1 MTQSKWKENNHKEH
15 KKQIRKLTK
24 LNISSLERLVRINNS
39 YEARSRKEETEMT
52 KSGRLEEI
60 LLQNPQIFKRRIR

>member
-15 KKQIRKLTK
+15 KRQIRKLTK
-24 LNISSLERLVRINNS
+24 LNISSLERLARLNNS
-39 YEARSRKEETEMT
+39 YEARSRKEETQMT

-60 LLQNPQIFKRRIR
+60 LLQNSHIFKRRIK